1 MAKKFRAN
9 NLLAASETSKLLAAV
24 TVGLLGAVFVSWLFP
39 PAAVRP
45 ETYICYVMLALVA
58 SALRAT
64 RMDVAG
70 STSMSFL
77 FILVSLIELPVVQ
90 TLLIG
95 GWAILMVSPIQAK
108 AKNRA
113 LLTMTDLLTFC
124 LGTLAAHFVYHHPAI
139 EENHLEQAVRFSA
152 AAAAC
157 FVATSI
163 PATIVAGLAGPVTT
177 QKLLNSAML
186 WTLPY
191 YLLSGAVTGVY
202 AVSVKS
208 IGWQSTLAYLPFAF
222 ILWHTYR
229 LYMGRL
235 ESHRLLTKDVEG
247 LHLRTIETMALA
259 IGARDQ
265 EMSRHLERVQVYAVE
280 MGKALHLGSS
290 EIEGLKA
297 AALLHD
303 IGKLGVPEHIISK
316 PGRLTPEE
324 FEKMKVHPMVGAE
337 ILSRVNFPYPVVPFV
352 RHHHERWDGSGY
364 PDGLKGEAIPIGAR
378 ILTVVDCLD
387 ALASDRQYRRALPID
402 AAVDQVAAEAG
413 RQFDPR
419 LISLLKKHYKTWEAL
434 VASER
439 SARDASSSQNLPMQA
454 FDRVVK
460 TIGSASAEVNS
471 MFELTQELG
480 NSLNLADTFAALG
493 PGLKRLVPHS
503 AMAVYL
509 KRRERLYARHLAGEF
524 PVTPESLELKI
535 GEGLSGRVAVSCSP
549 IVNGD
554 PQSES
559 DDPIAMG
566 YFSTFQSA
574 VSIALPGPDSVLGV
588 LTLYH
593 EKPDAFSNDQL
604 RKLQALV
611 PKLSQAVANGV
622 KFKMAEDKAG
632 TDHLTG
638 LPNAH
643 SLYLHLDHEL
653 GLSRCMSTPLAV
665 VVCDLNGFKLVND
678 TLGHLV
684 GNQLLQAVGAALR
697 ESCREYDFVARMGG
711 DEFVMILSG
720 VQQKTAQTKI
730 KQLREVI
737 RNASRQACREGMI
750 FGSFG
755 LAMYPRDAPSA
766 DELLACADRNMYRDK
781 EEQKSKKAGSAFG
794 TAMNPAWKP
803 NPLPPTPRPIA
814 TEGSLV
820 LAPQADPA

>member
-1 MAKKFRAN
+1 
-9 NLLAASETSKLLAAV
+9 
-24 TVGLLGAVFVSWLFP
+24 
-39 PAAVRP
+39 
-45 ETYICYVMLALVA
+45 
-58 SALRAT
+58 
-64 RMDVAG
+64 MDIPG
-70 STSMSFL
+70 STSMGFL
-77 FILVSLIELPVVQ
+77 FILVSLIELSVVHA
-90 TLLIG
+90 LLIG
-95 GWAILMVSPIQAK
+95 GFAILLVSPIQAR
-108 AKNRA
+108 ATNRA
-113 LLTMTDLLTFC
+113 LLTMTDMLTFG
-124 LGTLAAHFVYHHPAI
+124 LGTLAAHFVYHYQPFW
-139 EENHLEQAVRFSA
+139 EQRELEQAVRFSIA
-152 AAAAC
+152 ATAC
-157 FVATSI
+157 FFATSI
-163 PATIVAGLAGPVTT
+163 PATLVSGLAGRVTA

-202 AVSVKS
+202 AVCVRS
-208 IGWQSTLAYLPFAF
+208 IGWQSTVAYLPFAF
-222 ILWHTYR
+222 ILWHTYKI
-229 LYMGRL
+229 YMGRL
-235 ESHRLLTKDVEG
+235 ESHRMLSKDVEG

-280 MGKALHLGSS
+280 MGTALRLTPN
-290 EIEGLKA
+290 EIKGLKA

-337 ILSRVNFPYPVVPFV
+337 ILSRVNFPYPVVPYV

-364 PDGLKGEAIPIGAR
+364 PDGLKGEDIPIGAR

-387 ALASDRQYRRALPID
+387 ALSSDRQYRRALPIE

-413 RQFDPR
+413 RQFDPK
-419 LISLLKKHYKTWEAL
+419 LIALLKKNYKVWEAL

-439 SARDASSSQNLPMQA
+439 SARAAEQPGSQPKLA

-471 MFELTQELG
+471 LFELTQELG
-480 NSLNLADTFAALG
+480 NSLSLADTFAALG
-493 PGLKRLVPHS
+493 PGLKRLVPHH
-503 AMAVYL
+503 AMAVFL
-509 KRRERLYARHLAGEF
+509 KRRDRLHARHLAGDF
-524 PVTPESLELKI
+524 PMTPESLELNI

-554 PQSES
+554 PSMESEDLNVKS
-559 DDPIAMG
+559 S
-566 YFSTFQSA
+566 FESFRSA
-574 VSIALPGPDSVLGV
+574 LSIALTGSDSVLGV

-593 EKPDAFSNDQL
+593 RQPDAFTSDQL
-604 RKLQALV
+604 RKLQALA
-611 PKLSQAVANGV
+611 PKLSQAVANGL

-643 SLYLHLDHEL
+643 SLYLHLEHEL

-697 ESCREYDFVARMGG
+697 DSCREYDFVARMGG

-720 VQQKTAQTKI
+720 VQEKTAQAKT
-730 KQLREVI
+730 KQLRDVI
-737 RNASRQACREGMI
+737 RNASRDACREGMI
-750 FGSFG
+750 SGSFG
-755 LAMYPRDAPSA
+755 LAMFPRDANSA

-781 EEQKSKKAGSAFG
+781 EELKSKKTGSAFDTG
-794 TAMNPAWKP
+794 MHQSWKQSP
-803 NPLPPTPRPIA
+803 QKSRTVASP
-814 TEGSLV
+814 EGSLV
-820 LAPQADPA
+820 LAPNTE